1 MRVLRYGALA
11 APLVCAAACG
21 DERPPLC
28 PEAYFDGELPVAAT
42 TVSTADIHGVTAHTT
57 SNAGGVTVDIV
68 DGQGTVSY
76 EGRGPIPAFIFS
88 TIPWPLIDRTL
99 FAGLGVKD
107 GVWYPF
113 WLYCSD
119 DGRLTGFDGEMTDR
133 DVAVLTSVEGTCV
146 LNRVDAPFTI
156 PAHSLRNVA
165 LSCGFTVT
173 APVGARAIDLGSSRA
188 GSADIGTGR
197 SAVVLPFHT
206 VDCRECGS
214 PGWYELH
221 ALVAD
226 PGAQWAAFVVYYLDD
241 PGGVSG
247 SNGFQ
252 LPNAAPYADFYRGA
266 VWELIR

>member
-1 MRVLRYGALA
+1 MRVLRCGSLVALS
-11 APLVCAAACG
+11 VCAAACG

-42 TVSTADIHGVTAHTT
+42 TVSTADIQAVTAHTT

-68 DGQGTVSY
+68 GGQGTVSY

-119 DGRLTGFDGEMTDR
+119 DGRLTEFDGEMTDR
-133 DVAVLTSVEGTCV
+133 DVAVLTSLEGTCV
-146 LNRVDAPFTI
+146 LTRVDAPFTI

-173 APVGARAIDLGSSRA
+173 APVGARALDLGSSRA
-188 GSADIGTGR
+188 GSADIGAGR

-226 PGAQWAAFVVYYLDD
+226 PGTQWAAFVVYYLDD
-241 PGGVSG
+241 PGSVSAG
-247 SNGFQ
+247 NGFQ

>member
-1 MRVLRYGALA
+1 M
-11 APLVCAAACG
+11 
-21 DERPPLC
+21 
-28 PEAYFDGELPVAAT
+28 
-42 TVSTADIHGVTAHTT
+42 
-57 SNAGGVTVDIV
+57 
-68 DGQGTVSY
+68 
-76 EGRGPIPAFIFS
+76 
-88 TIPWPLIDRTL
+88 IDLTL

-119 DGRLTGFDGEMTDR
+119 DGRLTEFDGEMTDR

-146 LNRVDAPFTI
+146 LSRVDAPFTI
-156 PAHSLRNVA
+156 PPHSLRNVA

-173 APVGARAIDLGSSRA
+173 TPVGARAIDLGSSRA
-188 GSADIGTGR
+188 GSADIGAGR

-241 PGGVSG
+241 PGVCPAATAFSSRTRRPTRISIGAPSG
-247 SNGFQ
+247 S
-252 LPNAAPYADFYRGA
+252 
-266 VWELIR
+266 